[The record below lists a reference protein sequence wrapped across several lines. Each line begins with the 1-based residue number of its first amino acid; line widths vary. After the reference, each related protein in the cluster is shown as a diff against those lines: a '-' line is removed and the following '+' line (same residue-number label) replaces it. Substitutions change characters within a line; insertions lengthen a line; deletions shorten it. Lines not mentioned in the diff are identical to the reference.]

1 MKKKRKLDNNGMPKK
16 KMSKKKKLIIFLIV
30 LLIAIVLVLFALNL
44 KKDNTNESK
53 KNIVDQI
60 ENFDYEVVDSD
71 TKLFKDT
78 FAELKKELSKKD
90 IDNEK
95 YASLVSKL
103 FIIDFY
109 TLSNKSNIND
119 VGSVQF
125 VYSSFRTDF
134 VDLARAGIYKQ
145 VKSNLDNDRNQD
157 LPEVAS
163 VTVDSIEEVVPST
176 ILKSDDFKNVTEAN
190 AYQVKVSWTYTKK
203 NNFQTSATMLI
214 VKDGD
219 KLSVAK
225 LD

>member
-1 MKKKRKLDNNGMPKK
+1 M
-16 KMSKKKKLIIFLIV
+16 
-30 LLIAIVLVLFALNL
+30 
-44 KKDNTNESK
+44 
-53 KNIVDQI
+53 
-60 ENFDYEVVDSD
+60 VVDVQTS
-71 TKLFKDT
+71 TIIIQYLP
-78 FAELKKELSKKD
+78 
-90 IDNEK
+90 
-95 YASLVSKL
+95 

-163 VTVDSIEEVVPST
+163 VTVDSIEKVVPST
-176 ILKSDDFKNVTEAN
+176 ILISDDFKNVTEAN